1 MHSSGVLGKGAEGD
15 FRGRVA
21 VGFRGLSSTVPVF
34 KPAEPGAGQQAPF
47 GEQAVDLVPVAGFM
61 VLMAELGKR
70 SLDSTVSLS

>member
-47 GEQAVDLVPVAGFM
+47 GELAVDLVPVAGFM
-61 VLMAELGKR
+61 VLMAELEVRGHEI
-70 SLDSTVSLS
+70 T